1 MDEKGFIRRIHQE
14 DFAQALGLSPELKYQ
29 RRGTDGRRIDA
40 SAVASLLAK
49 TEQPSTSVLQFL
61 KFTLFDLL
69 IGNVDAHAKNHAV
82 IYYSGRIAPRL
93 APRYDLLPTRM
104 EQNITEQLSYDIGA
118 AQYIETVDGV
128 AVAKFMSSFG
138 IATARGQKRIL
149 SERLSKLVLPLAAN
163 LEILQSL
170 GQKSFADLIAT
181 NMRLLLPK
189 FDFPIPAEAQS
200 QDTFILRG
208 GG

>member
-69 IGNVDAHAKNHAV
+69 IGN
-82 IYYSGRIAPRL
+82 YR
-93 APRYDLLPTRM
+93 
-104 EQNITEQLSYDIGA
+104 
-118 AQYIETVDGV
+118 
-128 AVAKFMSSFG
+128 F
-138 IATARGQKRIL
+138 
-149 SERLSKLVLPLAAN
+149 
-163 LEILQSL
+163 
-170 GQKSFADLIAT
+170 
-181 NMRLLLPK
+181 
-189 FDFPIPAEAQS
+189 
-200 QDTFILRG
+200 
-208 GG
+208 